1 MAVTLASIHIYPLKS
16 CAPLPLDTTSV
27 QRRGIAHDRR
37 WLVVDADNRFVTAR
51 EYPRLTLIRATAGD
65 DSLHLAAPGMPAL
78 SVDVPP
84 ADACRLTITIWDD
97 RVVPLR
103 ADARAN
109 AWISEFLEK
118 PCTVVYMD
126 DACVRAADPDWS
138 AAGDE
143 VSFADGYPLLLI
155 SQAAVD
161 HLNERLQ
168 KPVPAL
174 RFRPNLLVAGTEAHA
189 EDGWKRIRIGDIEF
203 DVVKPCIRCVFTTV
217 DFFSGTFDPTGEPL
231 RTLIKY
237 RRTPKGVA
245 FGQNLIPRSEG
256 SLRVGDPV
264 TVLR

>member
-1 MAVTLASIHIYPLKS
+1 MAATLASIHIYPLKS
-16 CAPLPLDTTSV
+16 CAPLSLAVASV

-37 WLVVDADNRFVTAR
+37 WLIVDADNRFITAR
-51 EYPRLTLIRATAGD
+51 EHPRLTLIRATAGED
-65 DSLHLAAPGMPAL
+65 GLQLAAPGMPAL
-78 SVDVPP
+78 SVDVPRT
-84 ADACRLTITIWDD
+84 DASRLTITIWDD
-97 RVVPLR
+97 CVAPLR

-109 AWISEFLEK
+109 TWISEFLDK
-118 PCTVVYMD
+118 PCAIAYMD
-126 DACVRAADPDWS
+126 ETCIRATDPDWS
-138 AAGDE
+138 APGDE

-168 KPVPAL
+168 TPVPAL
-174 RFRPNLLVAGTEAHA
+174 RFRPNLLIAGTEPHA
-189 EDGWKRIRIGDIEF
+189 EDEWKRICVGDIEF

-217 DFFSGTFDPTGEPL
+217 DFFSGTFDPSGEPL

-245 FGQNLIPRSEG
+245 FGQNLIPRGEG
-256 SLRVGDPV
+256 ILRVGDAV